1 MSQVNTPVV
10 YRSKMLNGYE
20 EELHYNEYMASNSMV
35 TTMVMTF
42 FLTLGFMFL
51 RFGWI
56 RSLVNRLLPVSGEG
70 PTKEELKGCY
80 FTGLYIAKTIP
91 RVFFLSFFIFFLFFS
106 FSFPF
111 TKKKIFFCCKKR
123 VMRNQKLYM
132 EKLLVKEMLVTEK
145 LQKWFVNQEFV
156 YLPKWFL
163 FFSFIFF
170 KLFFR
175 FLF

>member
-91 RVFFLSFFIFFLFFS
+91 RVFFLSFFIFLFLSFLFLSFLFFS
-106 FSFPF
+106 FLFIF
-111 TKKKIFFCCKKR
+111 IFIYKIFFFFVVKKG
-123 VMRNQKLYM
+123 
-132 EKLLVKEMLVTEK
+132 
-145 LQKWFVNQEFV
+145 
-156 YLPKWFL
+156 
-163 FFSFIFF
+163 
-170 KLFFR
+170 
-175 FLF
+175 